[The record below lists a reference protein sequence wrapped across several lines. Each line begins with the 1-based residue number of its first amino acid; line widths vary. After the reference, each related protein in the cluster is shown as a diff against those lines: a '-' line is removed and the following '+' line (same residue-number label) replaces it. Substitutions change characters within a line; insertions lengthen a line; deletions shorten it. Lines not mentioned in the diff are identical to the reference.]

1 MVSSMVDFLGDIT
14 DISRTDKLV
23 MVHHLV
29 ALMGIADLIQKWWIH
44 VDTQKWLH
52 FFAGEGMRTS
62 HLSIQNLYI

>member
-1 MVSSMVDFLGDIT
+1 
-14 DISRTDKLV
+14 

-62 HLSIQNLYI
+62 HLSIQNVYI